1 MINCCAPEVSL
12 DKTAF
17 QQIPYLLSGE
27 CLQQLKLLNALS
39 LRLMGIIKPV
49 FASPLLFFVRLET
62 RKKEVLATNKTL
74 EIHVQQFGID
84 FIG

>member
-1 MINCCAPEVSL
+1 MINCRAPEVSP

-49 FASPLLFFVRLET
+49 SASPQLFLVRLET
-62 RKKEVLATNKTL
+62 RKNGM
-74 EIHVQQFGID
+74 H
-84 FIG
+84 